1 MCYSVPSLTHLQF
14 TDDLHQR
21 PVETVTTVRFVQ
33 QAVQH
38 LTHRLPL
45 IHHHGFGALI
55 RKMHSDHQL
64 RETLDQLLVFK
75 LTDWLSHI
83 APESLTWALLELLL
97 GRF

>member
-1 MCYSVPSLTHLQF
+1 MPRLVKVLMCRSALPLTHLQF
-14 TDDLHQR
+14 TDALHQR

-55 RKMHSDHQL
+55 RKVHSDHQL
-64 RETLDQLLVFK
+64 REIADQLLVFF
-75 LTDWLSHI
+75 TD
-83 APESLTWALLELLL
+83 
-97 GRF
+97 